1 MLNFVELFKIIL
13 SIYPQSKELTRDRLV
28 KLTYLADWRSAI
40 TYKKQITSVKWYI
53 NNYGPYIEDM
63 YKILADE
70 KFDINQEIQ
79 RRKTEKYNCD
89 REINLVVN
97 FIIDKTQDLDSNTF
111 SNLVFSTFPLA
122 TSTKYSYV
130 DLVEKAK
137 QYLSEEK

>member
-40 TYKKQITSVKWYI
+40 TYKKQITSVRWYI

-63 YKILADE
+63 YKILAEE
-70 KFDINQEIQ
+70 KFDINKEIKQ
-79 RRKTEKYNCD
+79 RKNEKYD
-89 REINLVVN
+89 YDKEINLVVN
-97 FIIDKTQDLDSNTF
+97 FIINKTQDLDSNAF

-122 TSTKYSYV
+122 TSPKYCYI
-130 DLVEKAK
+130 DLIDKAN
-137 QYLSEEK
+137 QYLSEK

>member
-13 SIYPQSKELTRDRLV
+13 SIYPQDKELTRDRLV
-28 KLTYLADWRSAI
+28 KLTYLADWRSVI

-70 KFDINQEIQ
+70 KFDINKEIQ

-97 FIIDKTQDLDSNTF
+97 FIIDKTQDLDINTF

-122 TSTKYSYV
+122 TSPKYCYI
-130 DLVEKAK
+130 DLVAKAN
-137 QYLSEEK
+137 QYLSEK

>member
-13 SIYPQSKELTRDRLV
+13 SVYPKSKELTRDRLV

-79 RRKTEKYNCD
+79 QRKTEKYNCN

-122 TSTKYSYV
+122 TTPKYCYI
-130 DLVEKAK
+130 DLIDKAK
-137 QYLSEEK
+137 QYLSEK

>member
-40 TYKKQITSVKWYI
+40 TYKKQITSVQWYI

-89 REINLVVN
+89 RKINLVVN

-122 TSTKYSYV
+122 TSPKYCYI
-130 DLVEKAK
+130 DLVAKAN
-137 QYLSEEK
+137 QYLSEK

>member
-13 SIYPQSKELTRDRLV
+13 SVYPQSKELTRDRLV

-111 SNLVFSTFPLA
+111 STLVFSTFPLA
-122 TSTKYSYV
+122 TSPKYCYI
-130 DLVEKAK
+130 DLVAKAN
-137 QYLSEEK
+137 QYLSEK